1 MDSAKWWLVSAPR
14 MGVSANGTRNSN
26 NADDSYYADDSNN
39 ADYADD
45 SNNADYADDSYYANT
60 GNNACARHDHGRNAE
75 NDC

>member
-45 SNNADYADDSYYANT
+45 SYYANT